1 MQKTVHQALQRQ
13 ASCAALAQLRH
24 DPSMPLCCAPPAW
37 LASVQVHS
45 SDVPE
50 TANITKCLA
59 VACAISFTGVGALV
73 LLLALADPTK
83 LNWWHWWNVT
93 LDTESELGQPIITNV
108 SGAGLSRGGQSW
120 GLSSVGTLTR

>member
-1 MQKTVHQALQRQ
+1 M
-13 ASCAALAQLRH
+13 
-24 DPSMPLCCAPPAW
+24 
-37 LASVQVHS
+37 HS

-59 VACAISFTGVGALV
+59 VATAISINGIGAMV

-93 LDTESELGQPIITNV
+93 LDTEESLDQPIITNV
-108 SGAGLSRGGQSW
+108 RGAGRGLKES
-120 GLSSVGTLTR
+120 

>member
-1 MQKTVHQALQRQ
+1 M
-13 ASCAALAQLRH
+13 
-24 DPSMPLCCAPPAW
+24 
-37 LASVQVHS
+37 QVHS

-108 SGAGLSRGGQSW
+108 RSWAEQGWAAWGLGPSCVGPSSWPGRWPAVDCAPSGAALEW
-120 GLSSVGTLTR
+120 